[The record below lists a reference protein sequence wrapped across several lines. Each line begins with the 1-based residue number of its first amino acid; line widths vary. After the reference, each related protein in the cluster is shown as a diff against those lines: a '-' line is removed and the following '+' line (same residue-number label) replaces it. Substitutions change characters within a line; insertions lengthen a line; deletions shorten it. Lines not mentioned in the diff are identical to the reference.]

1 MQKPPRTSSVLTN
14 DISFPIRIFGL
25 ILVLILCSGN
35 LYQSGKVSHDHQANA
50 QSETQ
55 EFDANPTLYGGVQ
68 VGLSPSPYE
77 KVQSVRLNG
86 KPEKLQAKNVPREAT
101 DPKHAAEQVERIKE
115 KRPLHVFMNAYFPSK
130 PIPGKYPVSKWISLG
145 ILRDQVGQIA
155 HSLGSRTGTSEQPH
169 PILHA
174 IVHVVTVENDVFRND
189 TKLLH
194 DTCHQASNGTVQC
207 VSALHVD
214 KGGEADTL
222 SVLYEHCRSSTAEDT
237 RVAYM
242 HNKGSFHP
250 TPANSNWRPALTAAV
265 VSKECVEPPDHTC
278 NLCGLTFAAPPTM
291 FTVLMPGNF
300 FTASCKYVNQ
310 LLHPQNEFSTHQET
324 LIRKAPRKMTNGGRL
339 LFNFYGNKPWTVG
352 KERYAA
358 EHWIGGNP
366 GVIPCD
372 MSESPDY
379 WFWEQNEYKSDDDF
393 RWSMAPRYKTYNAT
407 FHYNHNPR
415 HIPFRHNP
423 DFRLRDFGLLGGLLY
438 RWLFL
443 YNTTPPASSW
453 VWDAMPDGL
462 YWKDALAT
470 YGREV
475 VDVITS
481 PDFDRNASM
490 AEFMESNGGKS
501 V

>member
-1 MQKPPRTSSVLTN
+1 MQKPPRTSTFPKN
-14 DISFPIRIFGL
+14 DISVPIRIFGL
-25 ILVLILCSGN
+25 ILVLLLCIGN
-35 LYQSGKVSHDHQANA
+35 LYQSSKLSHSNA
-50 QSETQ
+50 QNDAQ
-55 EFDANPTLYGGVQ
+55 ESDTNPTLYGGGQ
-68 VGLSPSPYE
+68 VGLSPSHKE
-77 KVQSVRLNG
+77 RVQKKILDG
-86 KPEKLQAKNVPREAT
+86 KPEKLQAENVAALPTEAADT
-101 DPKHAAEQVERIKE
+101 KYSTGQVERSEGKP
-115 KRPLHVFMNAYFPSK
+115 PLHVFMNAYFPSK
-130 PIPGKYPVSKWISLG
+130 NIPGKHPVSKWISLR

-155 HSLGSRTGTSEQPH
+155 RSLGSRTGTSDQSH
-169 PILHA
+169 STMHA
-174 IVHVVTVENDVFRND
+174 IVHVVTVENDIFRNN

-194 DTCHQASNGTVQC
+194 DTCRQASNGTVQC
-207 VSALHVD
+207 VYDLHVD
-214 KGGEADTL
+214 EGGEADTL
-222 SVLYEHCRSSTAEDT
+222 SVLYEHCSSSSTAEDT
-237 RVAYM
+237 RVTYM

-300 FTASCKYVNQ
+300 FTASCKYVKQ
-310 LLHPQNEFSTHQET
+310 LLHPQNEFLIRQDT
-324 LIRKAPRKMTNGGRL
+324 LIRKASRKMSNGGRL
-339 LFNFYGNKPWTVG
+339 LFNFYRNKPWTVG

-358 EHWIGGNP
+358 EHWIGGHP

-379 WFWEQNEYKSDDDF
+379 WFWEQNGYKSDADF

-423 DFRLRDFGLLGGLLY
+423 DLRLLDYGLLAGLLY
-438 RWLFL
+438 RWMFL
-443 YNTTPPASSW
+443 YNATPPASSW

-470 YGREV
+470 HAHEV

-490 AEFMESNGGKS
+490 AAFTEKNG
-501 V
+501 